1 MDAQDVARIR
11 TQVRLALLATLGL
24 LGGLDDNLPDTRAN
38 VIVKLA
44 LKGTADQLD
53 HAYQQ
58 LTAALD
64 VLDTRPRK

>member
-24 LGGLDDNLPDTRAN
+24 LGGLDDTRAN